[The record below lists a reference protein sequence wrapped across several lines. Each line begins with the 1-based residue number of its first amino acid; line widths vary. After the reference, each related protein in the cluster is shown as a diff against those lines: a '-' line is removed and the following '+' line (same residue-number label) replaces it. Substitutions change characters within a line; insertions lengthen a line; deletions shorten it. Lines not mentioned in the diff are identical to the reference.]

1 MTCSHKSELIVC
13 SHVMNAEA
21 EVVVLLVEKDGHV
34 DYALC
39 QRCSEAKDPADVP
52 AKAICNECASDLN
65 IPSTLPTGG
74 KWQVASA

>member
-21 EVVVLLVEKDGHV
+21 EVEVLLVDGTGRV

-39 QRCSEAKDPADVP
+39 QYCSEAKSPAEVP
-52 AKAICNECASDLN
+52 AKAICQECASTLK
-65 IPSTLPTGG
+65 IPATLPTGG
-74 KWQVASA
+74 RWQLASA